1 MKKFFLTMVMVML
14 TASAYASEYNYVSP
28 DKVKSWIE
36 TGTPVNIVDIQVPEE
51 FKAHHLPGAVP
62 NYSYPVKSDSDR
74 AKLDKVVADTQKNQD
89 PVVIVCPRGKGG
101 AKRCYDYLKDN
112 GIAEDRLLI
121 LEKGQ
126 GGWPYKDMV
135 KTEE

>member
-1 MKKFFLTMVMVML
+1 MKKIFLILVMVML
-14 TASAYASEYNYVSP
+14 TASAYAFGYNYVSP

-62 NYSYPVKSDSDR
+62 TYSYPVKSDSDR
-74 AKLDKVVADTQKNQD
+74 AKLDKAVADTKKNQN

-101 AKRCYDYLKDN
+101 AKRCYDYLKEN

-126 GGWPYKDMV
+126 AGWPHKEMV
-135 KTEE
+135 KTTD